1 MCTHT
6 CLRQEGEEARAPP
19 SRSRP
24 HLSAR
29 CSRSKKTA
37 HADRQTPPLTV
48 SGGWEGEVGLGTSPT
63 FTGRRPLPR
72 DQARLFFQE
81 EWLNITGRQVTLPDG
96 VGDQVLRGRQ
106 GGGAGTAACRRVT
119 QDTELSARNAHPAG
133 PGGRTGQPRA

>member
-6 CLRQEGEEARAPP
+6 CLRQEGEEARAP
-19 SRSRP
+19 
-24 HLSAR
+24 HLGAVRISAR
-29 CSRSKKTA
+29 GVLGPRK
-37 HADRQTPPLTV
+37 QTPPLTV
-48 SGGWEGEVGLGTSPT
+48 GGGWEGEVGLGTSPT

-119 QDTELSARNAHPAG
+119 QDTEVSARNAHPAG